1 MQCRLDLTLKKLSRR
16 SRLAK
21 AWGGLHIKTRRCVM
35 RVFTTGL
42 GLLAVALLG
51 STSGLIA
58 QAPEPM
64 AGTWE
69 LNVAKSKF
77 TPGPLPKSQTRTY
90 EVAGQQIKSVQK
102 GVDAEGKPTLVQ
114 FTANFDGK
122 DYPYTGSPDFD
133 TLAMTRV
140 DKSTISFTQKRAG
153 KVALKGTTT
162 VSKDGRT
169 MTISG
174 KGTNVK
180 GQAMDVMFVFDKR

>member
-1 MQCRLDLTLKKLSRR
+1 LSG
-16 SRLAK
+16 SD
-21 AWGGLHIKTRRCVM
+21 IKTRRFVM
-35 RVFTTGL
+35 RGFWSIRTL
-42 GLLAVALLG
+42 GLFAIAFAA

-58 QAPEPM
+58 QVADPVT
-64 AGTWE
+64 GRWE

-77 TPGPLPKSQTRTY
+77 TPGPLPRSQTRTY
-90 EVAGQQIKSVQK
+90 EVTGQQLKSVQK

-133 TLAMTRV
+133 TLAVTRV

-153 KVALKGTTT
+153 KVALTGTT
-162 VSKDGRT
+162 VISKDGKT

-174 KGTNVK
+174 KGTNAK
-180 GQAMDVMFVFDKR
+180 DQPMDVTFVFEKR

>member
-1 MQCRLDLTLKKLSRR
+1 MKVLWRTALGFS
-16 SRLAK
+16 A
-21 AWGGLHIKTRRCVM
+21 I
-35 RVFTTGL
+35 VF
-42 GLLAVALLG
+42 AA
-51 STSGLIA
+51 STNSLIA
-58 QAPEPM
+58 QAAEPL

-77 TPGPLPKSQTRTY
+77 TPGPLPRSQTRTY
-90 EVAGQQIKSVQK
+90 EVAGQQIKSAQK

-114 FTANFDGK
+114 YTANFDGK

-133 TLAMTRV
+133 TVAMTRV

-153 KVALKGTTT
+153 KVALKGTTS

>member
-1 MQCRLDLTLKKLSRR
+1 MKELWRT
-16 SRLAK
+16 A
-21 AWGGLHIKTRRCVM
+21 
-35 RVFTTGL
+35 L
-42 GLLAVALLG
+42 GLSAIVFAA
-51 STSGLIA
+51 STNCLIA
-58 QAPEPM
+58 QAAEPL

-114 FTANFDGK
+114 YTANFDGK
-122 DYPYTGSPDFD
+122 DYPYKGSPDFD
-133 TLAMTRV
+133 TVAMTRV
-140 DKSTISFTQKRAG
+140 DTSTISFTQKRAG
-153 KVALKGTTT
+153 KVALKGTTS
-162 VSKDGRT
+162 VSKDGKT

-174 KGTNVK
+174 KGTNAK